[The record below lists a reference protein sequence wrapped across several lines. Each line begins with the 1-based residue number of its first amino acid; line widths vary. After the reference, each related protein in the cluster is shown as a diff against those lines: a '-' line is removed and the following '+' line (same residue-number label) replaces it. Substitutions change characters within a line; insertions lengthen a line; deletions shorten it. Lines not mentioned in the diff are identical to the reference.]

1 MKAGVRRA
9 IGISGAAV
17 LATALLWVACGGG
30 GDDAAGTG
38 GADAAAEGG
47 GGGTGGAT
55 PGGGGSGGSG
65 GTGSSGADAGW
76 GAAPKWESTGQQAAG
91 CAIDFL
97 ANASEI
103 TALTWKPCAWS
114 AECEEAVFNQ
124 ALMGAD
130 AAFNPTSAVHDT
142 GVVARIA
149 LAVVLPQPR
158 VIVLDAAGSA
168 LGGFRTLPSATECWL
183 PTASVSDKRLGAMAG
198 LLGTEHGGVLDDH
211 DALGKSPKVFTLQNP
226 PYGGAQETPL
236 GESRWLWWWVPVDRF
251 STVSAT
257 DGSDFTMFAKATGE
271 TALLARP
278 VAAGKIFLFDEVVV
292 FDGGTWQRRISWSDG
307 KLPPAPYLSPT
318 VTADDFGFAAFAN
331 SHVGFMRGINRKDI
345 NKYDS
350 VEVWSSPF
358 STDPKQLQP
367 AFLAKLPFTGTPELA
382 GGHGVVASL
391 SQISGSGEHQF
402 TAWNVSTKANRSL
415 TLPND
420 RVYKAHLGV
429 TRHHVYLA
437 AAKPGMGPSSYLI
450 RYPVP

>member
-1 MKAGVRRA
+1 MQRA
-9 IGISGAAV
+9 IGISGAVV
-17 LATALLWVACGGG
+17 LGTALLWVACGGG

-47 GGGTGGAT
+47 GGGTGGAAT
-55 PGGGGSGGSG
+55 GGGGSGG
-65 GTGSSGADAGW
+65 TGAAGADAGW
-76 GAAPKWESTGQQAAG
+76 GATPKWESTGQQAAG

-124 ALMGAD
+124 ALAGAD

-168 LGGFRTLPSATECWL
+168 IGGFRTLPSATECWL
-183 PTASVSDKRLGAMAG
+183 PTASVSGKRLAAMAG
-198 LLGTEHGGVLDDH
+198 LLGAEHGGVLDDH

-236 GESRWLWWWVPVDRF
+236 GESRWLWFWVPVERF
-251 STVSAT
+251 STVSAV
-257 DGSDFTMFAKATGE
+257 DGSDFTLFAKATGE
-271 TALLARP
+271 TAMLGGP
-278 VAAGKIFLFDEVVV
+278 VAAGDIFLFDEWVV

-307 KLPPAPYLSPT
+307 KLPPAPYLTPA
-318 VTADDFGFAAFAN
+318 VVADDFGSVIYAN
-331 SHVGFMRGINRKDI
+331 SVVGFFRGLAHKDV
-345 NKYDS
+345 NSYAS
-350 VEVWSSPF
+350 VELWSSPF
-358 STDPKQLQP
+358 SKEPSQLQP
-367 AFLAKLPFTGTPELA
+367 KKVADLPATSISNTSA
-382 GGHGVVASL
+382 GGFGRVAFPAFAPPNGKQEIVVWDLVAES
-391 SQISGSGEHQF
+391 
-402 TAWNVSTKANRSL
+402 KRSHV
-415 TLPND
+415 LPSD
-420 RVYKAHLGV
+420 RDLKDILGV

>member
-1 MKAGVRRA
+1 VRASVHGA

-17 LATALLWVACGGG
+17 LGTALLWVACGGG
-30 GDDAAGTG
+30 GDDAAGSG
-38 GADAAAEGG
+38 GTDAAAEGG
-47 GGGTGGAT
+47 GGGTGGAA
-55 PGGGGSGGSG
+55 PGGGGSG
-65 GTGSSGADAGW
+65 GTGSSGADSGW

-114 AECEEAVFNQ
+114 AECEEAVFNP
-124 ALMGAD
+124 ALVGSDPGFSGDARDDGKSARLSLSFLFSNVVTLALGAD
-130 AAFNPTSAVHDT
+130 GALVAALRTTSAKDCWLT
-142 GVVARIA
+142 QSSLSATTLGVAVARVA
-149 LAVVLPQPR
+149 
-158 VIVLDAAGSA
+158 
-168 LGGFRTLPSATECWL
+168 
-183 PTASVSDKRLGAMAG
+183 
-198 LLGTEHGGVLDDH
+198 EHDFGGVL
-211 DALGKSPKVFTLQNP
+211 LGLTAGAAAPKAFTLVNP
-226 PYGGAQETPL
+226 PPGTPQRFPL
-236 GESRWLWWWVPVDRF
+236 GESRWLWFWAPVERF
-251 STVSAT
+251 STVSAV

-271 TALLARP
+271 TAMLAGP
-278 VAAGKIFLFDEVVV
+278 VAAGNIFLFDEWVV

-307 KLPPAPYLSPT
+307 KLPPAPYLTPT

-331 SHVGFMRGINRKDI
+331 SHLGFMRGINRKDI

-358 STDPKQLQP
+358 SADPKQLQP
-367 AFLAKLPFTGTPELA
+367 AFLAKLPFTGTPELS

-391 SQISGSGEHQF
+391 SQIGGSGEHQF
-402 TAWNVSTKANRSL
+402 TAWNVTTKATRSL

-429 TRHHVYLA
+429 TRHHVFLA